1 MNTVAFRAVPRSK
14 TSADVTNERQVID
27 IFLRPGE
34 FYFGDRDTR
43 IRTILGSCVAITLW
57 NPQRRIGG
65 MCHFMLPS
73 RGTSRGATL
82 DGRYGDEAIH
92 LFLKEIKRSR
102 SAPGEYEAKVF
113 GGGNMFPGTR
123 HHSAL
128 QVGRR
133 NIDTSLRCLQHHK
146 FRIKARH
153 LAGHGHR
160 NIVFDLGSGDVWV
173 KHVASPTEH

>member
-1 MNTVAFRAVPRSK
+1 MNTLPFRAKPHL
-14 TSADVTNERQVID
+14 TMSADVTDERQVID

-34 FYFGDRDTR
+34 LYFGDQDTR

-73 RGTSRGATL
+73 RGASHGAAL

-92 LFLKEIKRSR
+92 LLLREIRRTR

-113 GGGNMFPGTR
+113 GGGNMFPNMR
-123 HHSAL
+123 HQGAL
-128 QVGRR
+128 HVGRR
-133 NIDTSLRCLQHHK
+133 NIETSLRWQQHHK

-160 NIVFDLGSGDVWV
+160 NILFDLWSGDVWV
-173 KHVASPTEH
+173 KHTAPPTEH